1 MKSLSDKISYFFL
14 SFIMLAI
21 IVSFAFTGFEG
32 ISGGSNSVAT
42 VDGTPITKSEYSRA
56 YEQLLA
62 RYSQSLGKGKS
73 LTRKQI
79 KDFRIEEQALNQVVR
94 QKYLLNYAN
103 SLELKASPSE
113 VKDRIKEYPFFQ
125 TAGKFDVSKY
135 KQLLAA
141 NRISPSTFEE
151 ETQNEIKMMKLDRML
166 AFAGMDS
173 KAFVEERMKFQSQG
187 AKSWVVT
194 FAKEDMTK
202 NISVPSSEVKAF
214 IADEKNQKTIDSLYK
229 TYSAE
234 QQFQKKTPKK
244 MNQVKNEIVTK
255 HLQRT
260 KRKELTE
267 LVSKIKAELKE
278 AMESGSKSKLSKLSS
293 KYGVEFIDNNPINP
307 LSINAKNAD
316 LEFDEVMPLFKNK
329 DTNTVLEKE
338 NTTHVT
344 FVKMVEFNRDEIKQ
358 EEIEKEWEQSRNYAA
373 FATQQAIVKYSEE
386 NSKVVTKVSFN

>member
-42 VDGTPITKSEYSRA
+42 VDGTPITKTEYNRA

-79 KDFRIEEQALNQVVR
+79 KDFRIQEQALNQIIR

-103 SLELKASPSE
+103 QMGLKASPSE

-125 TAGKFDVSKY
+125 TSGSFDVNKY

-141 NRISPSTFEE
+141 NRISPATFEE
-151 ETQNEIKMMKLDRML
+151 DTQDEIKMMKLDRML
-166 AFAGMDS
+166 AFAGMES
-173 KAFVEERMKFQSQG
+173 KSFVKERLKFQKQG
-187 AKSWVVT
+187 AISWVVT

-202 NISVPSSEVKAF
+202 NINVPSSEVKAF

-229 TYSAE
+229 TYTAE
-234 QQFQKKTPKK
+234 QEFQKKKVKK
-244 MNQVKNEIVTK
+244 LSQVKNQIVTK

-267 LVSKIKAELKE
+267 LIGKIKEE
-278 AMESGSKSKLSKLSS
+278 AKSTLESGSKGKVSRLAK
-293 KYGVEFIDNNPINP
+293 KYGLEFIDNNEINP
-307 LSINAKNAD
+307 LNVKAKNAD
-316 LEFDEVMPLFKNK
+316 LDFKDVMPLFDAK
-329 DTNTVLEKE
+329 DTKTVIEKE
-338 NTTHVT
+338 NATHVT
-344 FVKMVEFNRDEIKQ
+344 FIKMNEFKNDELKA
-358 EEIEKEWEQSRNYAA
+358 EEVDKEWEQSRNFAA
-373 FATQQAIVKYSEE
+373 FSTQQAIVKYSED